1 MVVTVVVAVVAVAVS
16 RLDIVHAG
24 VRDTTGYATV
34 AGMCGVKTRC
44 SINEDNGL
52 GVGLTLAHETGHT

>member
-1 MVVTVVVAVVAVAVS
+1 MYFPHD

-34 AGMCGVKTRC
+34 SGMCGVKSRC
-44 SINEDNGL
+44 SVNEDNGL